1 MTWNHPLAR
10 PLSGRAPLAAPETS
24 RMRSGLS
31 LTLLALAGLAGGC
44 SRNHYDEKIEYPVRT
59 DFLVPKPAPW
69 GDLVPPGFNRPGLLP
84 LDALRF
90 PQHER
95 PEGSAKLEGLV
106 GKTIFDPTTLPAA
119 VRTEYAKNLNEM
131 FGTPAHP
138 KVSGFEPAALKALDE
153 NLTPDEIVR
162 TLKVDDAT
170 LAEGSRHYRMHCMHC
185 HGMEGN
191 GRGPTGP
198 WLNPPPRDYRLGIFK
213 YTSSTQDQ
221 NARKPRRADILH
233 VLEYGIEGTS
243 MPSFNILPLDEREA
257 IASYVIHLSL
267 RGEVEGQTMTDQFQ
281 LAGESKGAAEGPP
294 KYRMLVREDFKEPK
308 MKDAMQDNLALAA
321 FRWAGAQKPDAAI
334 NPGPYR
340 SGASEEDFLSSA
352 GRGSKI
358 FYGSCVQ
365 CHQNFGRESNL
376 VYDAWGTIVRG
387 RNLYEG
393 IYRGGRRP
401 VDLYYRVHGGIEGA
415 GMPAYKDIKT
425 TLTAEAVGLTAAQFE
440 QYDPLWDIVNFFR
453 AVSYR
458 DLREK
463 LRGDPYKVNLPE

>member
-1 MTWNHPLAR
+1 MP
-10 PLSGRAPLAAPETS
+10 S
-24 RMRSGLS
+24 RQS
-31 LTLLALAGLAGGC
+31 LTLLALAAGFAGVTGC
-44 SRNHYDEKIEYPVRT
+44 SQGHYDDKIEYPVRS

-69 GDLVPPGFNRPGLLP
+69 GAIVPPGFNRPGILP
-84 LDALRF
+84 LDGIRF
-90 PQHER
+90 PKNEQ
-95 PEGSAKLEGLV
+95 PVGTAPLEDLV
-106 GKTIFDPTTLPAA
+106 GKSIFDPTKLPAG
-119 VRTEYAKNLNEM
+119 VRDEYRQTLNDM

-138 KVSGFEPAALKALDE
+138 RVNGLEPAALKAADE
-153 NLTPDEIVR
+153 NLTPEQVTQSLKLDE
-162 TLKVDDAT
+162 AT
-170 LAEGSRHYRMHCMHC
+170 LAEGSRHYRMHCLHC

-233 VLEYGIEGTS
+233 VLEFGIEGTS
-243 MPSFNILPLDEREA
+243 MPSFNILPLDQREA

-267 RGEVEGQTMTDQFQ
+267 RGEVEGQTMTDQMQ
-281 LAGESKGAAEGPP
+281 MAGESKGAEGGP
-294 KYRMLVREDFKEPK
+294 KYRMTLREDFKEPK
-308 MKDAMQDNLALAA
+308 LKDAMQDNLALAA
-321 FRWAGAQKPDAAI
+321 SRWVAAQKPDSAI
-334 NPGPYR
+334 QPGQYNTA
-340 SGASEEDFLSSA
+340 ASEDAFLTSA
-352 GRGSKI
+352 TRGSKI
-358 FYGSCVQ
+358 FFASCIQ

-401 VDLYYRVHGGIEGA
+401 IDLYYRIHGGIEGA
-415 GMPAYKDIKT
+415 GMPAYKDIKGGM
-425 TLTAEAVGLTAAQFE
+425 TAAAVGMSEADFAN
-440 QYDPLWDIVNFFR
+440 YDPLWDIVNFFR
-453 AVSYR
+453 AVSYH